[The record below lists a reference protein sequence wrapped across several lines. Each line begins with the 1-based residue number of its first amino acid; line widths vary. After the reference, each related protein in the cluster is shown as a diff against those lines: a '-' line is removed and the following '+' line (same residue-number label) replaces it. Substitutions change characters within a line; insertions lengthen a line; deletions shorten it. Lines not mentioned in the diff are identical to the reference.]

1 MVQSVWAATAAR
13 TLPWTTKR
21 FGFRHVQPCGIG
33 DHSGATFHQLRVGQL
48 HVHHAV
54 ALHVTESNHRS
65 GREPVEEKFGGR
77 SAFMRVDPVTN
88 SGPVTT
94 ATTG

>member
-13 TLPWTTKR
+13 TLWDNKSASASAMFNP
-21 FGFRHVQPCGIG
+21 VA
-33 DHSGATFHQLRVGQL
+33 SATILEPRSTNFVGQL

-65 GREPVEEKFGGR
+65 GREPVEEKLVAVQPSCR
-77 SAFMRVDPVTN
+77 SAVTN
-88 SGPVTT
+88 SGPVT